1 MDLALNTGQ
10 AIAVNKALDAFEAQA
25 PGYTIIGEGGTGKTF
40 SVMEIARLCA
50 DEDIPVLFTAP
61 TNKAVKQLEKAARKY
76 GINLDKCG
84 FRTAHS
90 ALGLSLLPTDERKR
104 AVQVRDSVLP
114 EYRVMVC
121 DEGSML
127 NEVFLF
133 DYLLPECQKF
143 GVFLLIMGDNM
154 QLPPVKEKES
164 LAFGVFPV
172 SELTQVERQKNN
184 PDGTPNGILEV
195 THPLR
200 EAIKNNITF
209 DFNFIPKHNV
219 TLLKPVDFLTTV
231 VDQFDLTTELEDV
244 RVLAWR
250 NRRVDDINNAIRAK
264 IYGKDAARFE
274 IGERLVTGGP
284 VKISEFESLS
294 TDEES
299 LVGGV
304 KEGFIV
310 DEETGEKWK
319 TWLVTLHPVYA
330 DAKQVFAH
338 VLHDDEFERFRQRCR
353 YLEDKAEQA
362 KKTGGNVGWHWKNFH
377 KFKDLFADLKYC
389 YCITVHRSQGST
401 YKRAMVDVK
410 DILDNPTRS
419 ERQRLLYV
427 AFSRAQDELLI
438 NKTGFKA

>member
-1 MDLALNTGQ
+1 MELSLNPGQ
-10 AIAVNKALDAFEAQA
+10 ARAVNGALDAYEAGK

-40 SVMEIARLCA
+40 SVMEIAALCA
-50 DEDIPVLFTAP
+50 DADLKVLFAAP

-76 GINLDKCG
+76 GINMDKCG

-104 AVQVRDSVLP
+104 AVPVRESVLP
-114 EYRVMVC
+114 EYQIMVC

-127 NEVFLF
+127 NELFLY
-133 DYLLPECQKF
+133 DYLLPECEKHR
-143 GVFLLIMGDNM
+143 VFLLIMGDNM
-154 QLPPVKEKES
+154 QLPPVKELKS
-164 LAFGVFPV
+164 LAFDIFPV
-172 SELTQVERQKNN
+172 SELTQVERQKDN
-184 PDGTPNGILEV
+184 PDGTPNGILQV

-200 EAIKNNITF
+200 EAIKANVTF
-209 DFNFIPKHNV
+209 EFNMKPEHNV
-219 TLLKPVDFLTTV
+219 TLLRAADFLKTV
-231 VDQFDLTTELEDV
+231 VDQFDLTTDLENT

-264 IYGKDAARFE
+264 VYGKDAARFE
-274 IGERLVTGGP
+274 VGERLVNGSP

-304 KEGFIV
+304 KESWIV
-310 DEETGEKWK
+310 DEDDGERWK
-319 TWLVTLHPVYA
+319 TWMVTLHPVYA

-338 VLHDDEFERFRQRCR
+338 VLHEDDYERYRQKLRHM
-353 YLEDKAEQA
+353 EDKAEKA
-362 KKTGGNVGWHWKNFH
+362 KHNGGNVGWHWRQYH

-401 YKRAMVDVK
+401 YKRGMVDVK
-410 DILDNPTRS
+410 DILDNPVRS

-427 AFSRAQDELLI
+427 AFSRFQEELMI
-438 NKTGFKA
+438 NKIGFKA

>member
-1 MDLALNTGQ
+1 MELALNTGQ
-10 AIAVNKALDAFEAQA
+10 AIAVNKALDAFEALA

-50 DEDIPVLFTAP
+50 DEDIPVLFVAP
-61 TNKAVKQLEKAARKY
+61 TNKAVKQLEKAARRY
-76 GINLDKCG
+76 GINMDKCG

-114 EYRVMVC
+114 EYKIMVC

-133 DYLLPECQKF
+133 NYLLPECEKF
-143 GVFLLIMGDNM
+143 GIFLLIMGDNM

-164 LAFGVFPV
+164 LAFGIFPV
-172 SELTQVERQKNN
+172 SELTQVERQKDN
-184 PDGTPNGILEV
+184 PDGTPNGILQI

-200 EAIKNNITF
+200 EAIKNNVTFNF
-209 DFNFIPKHNV
+209 DFVPKHNV
-219 TLLKPVDFLTTV
+219 KVVRPADFLSTV
-231 VDQFDLTTELEDV
+231 VEHFDLTTDLENT

-250 NRRVDDINNAIRAK
+250 NQRVDDINKAIRAK
-264 IYGKDAARFE
+264 VYGKDAARFE

-284 VKISEFESLS
+284 VKISEFETLS

-304 KEGFIV
+304 KESWIV
-310 DEETGEKWK
+310 DEETGDKWK

-338 VLHDDEFERFRQRCR
+338 VMHEDEGERFRRRCR
-353 YLEDKAEQA
+353 DLEDKAENA
-362 KKTGGNVGWHWKNFH
+362 RNNGGNVGWHWKNFH

-401 YKRAMVDVK
+401 YKRGMVDVK
-410 DILDNPTRS
+410 DILDNPIRS

-427 AFSRAQDELLI
+427 AFSRFQEELLI